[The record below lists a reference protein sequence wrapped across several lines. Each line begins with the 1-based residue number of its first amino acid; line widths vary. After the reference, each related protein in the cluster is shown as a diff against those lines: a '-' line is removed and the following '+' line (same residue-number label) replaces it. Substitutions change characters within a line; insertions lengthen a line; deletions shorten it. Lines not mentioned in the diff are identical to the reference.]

1 MSSIHTEK
9 VQKKNMEDKER
20 TLLDKF
26 LGAIIKTLFVVG
38 SSALVLDSVRN
49 SLTWYLG
56 KFWGDAGSAWQEIWT
71 NILALVITFL
81 PNFNRSISLNMFRNF
96 EAFMNYQILFF
107 IDWGR

>member
-1 MSSIHTEK
+1 MSSINTEN
-9 VQKKNMEDKER
+9 VQNRNMEDKER

-81 PNFNRSISLNMFRNF
+81 PNFNRSISFKHVS
-96 EAFMNYQILFF
+96 
-107 IDWGR
+107 